1 MKSRSAKNKGRRLA
15 AAFADELRRILG
27 VEQDDV
33 RVTPS
38 GVQGSDVQLSPKAK
52 RLFPF
57 CVESKNVEKIA
68 IWAAIEQAEEHA
80 KKEGGFPMVVF
91 ARNRTAPYVCIP
103 LSVLERF
110 YRVPEASQDQQG

>member
-15 AAFADELRRILG
+15 ALFADELRRILG

-52 RLFPF
+52 KLFPF

-68 IWAAIEQAEEHA
+68 IWAAIEQAEQHA
-80 KKEGGFPMVVF
+80 AKEGGTPMVVF

-103 LSVLERF
+103 LSSLEKF
-110 YRVPEASQDQQG
+110 YAIPKADETQQG

>member
-1 MKSRSAKNKGRRLA
+1 MKTSSAKAKGQRLA
-15 AAFADELRRILG
+15 AAFAEELRRILG

-38 GVQGSDVQLSPKAK
+38 GVQGSDIQLSPKAK

-68 IWAAIEQAEEHA
+68 IWAAIEQAEEHC

-103 LSVLERF
+103 LSVLERV
-110 YRVPEASQDQQG
+110 YAVPKTDEA